1 MGTGPY
7 MWMENQWID
16 QTCIS
21 SALFPAELQE
31 ENLLLCVWLPT
42 NANMV
47 DMYMEN
53 MSPCLYHHHSHI
65 IMHDDDESCHQY
77 LHKILD
83 ISHITISN
91 SPGEGVGTG

>member
-7 MWMENQWID
+7 IWMENQWID

-21 SALFPAELQE
+21 SALFPAELKE

-47 DMYMEN
+47 DMYMES
-53 MSPCLYHHHSHI
+53 MSP
-65 IMHDDDESCHQY
+65 
-77 LHKILD
+77 
-83 ISHITISN
+83 
-91 SPGEGVGTG
+91 